1 MNSASE
7 RSIRW
12 GSGPVA
18 FELETSDPE
27 ILDAAG
33 RVFGRWR
40 PDDAAAL
47 QGKWKAHRDNGEF
60 VVSPRRPPEP
70 GAQLDTIRDPEH
82 AVAVV
87 EYAAIAS
94 IVESCDHILSFHA
107 ALLSKN
113 GKSIA
118 LVGPSHSG
126 KSTLATGLWQ
136 SGWRFHCDDLTMIVD
151 GKAVAGPRR
160 VALRS
165 EARPHVGE
173 DLWNRVPSTHGYFK
187 TAVGCLFQ
195 PMHLDGTTPER
206 VELTGIFFMKR
217 NGAPTEKPWNR
228 IEPAHAALA
237 LLPYTNLVRARPFTE
252 ALAPVAELTARAAAW
267 DLPRRPLHEMIATV
281 ESLTGG
287 Q

>member
-1 MNSASE
+1 MTGAAGE
-7 RSIRW
+7 PIRW
-12 GSGPVA
+12 GSGPLA
-18 FELETSDPE
+18 FELETADPE
-27 ILDAAG
+27 IRDAAH
-33 RVFGRWR
+33 RVFNRWR
-40 PDDAAAL
+40 PDEDAVTHGRWSAY
-47 QGKWKAHRDNGEF
+47 RDEGEL
-60 VVSPRRPPEP
+60 VVSPRRPPDA

-82 AVAVV
+82 AVAII
-87 EYAAIAS
+87 EYAAIAQ
-94 IVESCDHILSFHA
+94 IVERCDHILSFHA

-136 SGWRFHCDDLTMIVD
+136 SGWRFHCDDLTMIID

-195 PMHLDGTTPER
+195 PMHLDGTMPER
-206 VELTGIFFMKR
+206 VDLNGIFFMKR
-217 NGAPTEKPWNR
+217 NGAPQDKPFNR
-228 IEPAHAALA
+228 LERAHAALA
-237 LLPYTNLVRARPFTE
+237 LLPYTNLVRTRPFSE
-252 ALAPVAELTARAAAW
+252 ALAPVAALMDRAPAW
-267 DLPRRPLHEMIATV
+267 DLPRRPLPEMIATV
-281 ESLTGG
+281 ESLTGHR
-287 Q
+287 